1 MVWLLLT
8 IHKTSSYL
16 PSAASAQLIAPVFK
30 IYVSFFNYQTVRTET
45 VVGVSS
51 GLGINLKRVAESVP
65 VEDWW
70 FDSLSREGGGAVASL
85 SDPHDHLSKTK
96 IKETASS
103 NPSTRQPTQRT
114 INPSKLHK

>member
-1 MVWLLLT
+1 LFRQSPRLRLEQKKKKNKSLELVVWLLLT

-51 GLGINLKRVAESVP
+51 GLGINLKRVAESVTVP
-65 VEDWW
+65 VDWW
-70 FDSLSREGGGAVASL
+70 LKVKGRGGAVASL
-85 SDPHDHLSKTK
+85 SDPRP
-96 IKETASS
+96 
-103 NPSTRQPTQRT
+103 N
-114 INPSKLHK
+114 